1 MTRRIFRAICVVAVG
16 VFLSSMALFMGV
28 FYRYFSGLQQGQ
40 LRMQAD
46 LAAQGV
52 AHEGSGYFQGLDV
65 KDYRITWIDAAGMV
79 LYDSRGDLSEM
90 ENHLEREE
98 IRQALSQGSGESRR
112 YSATLLERFFYCAR
126 RLPDGTVL
134 RLSIAQ
140 STLLTLLL
148 GMALPVCLI
157 FAMALIL
164 SLALAFHLSR
174 AIVKPLN
181 ELNLDQPPLNS
192 GEYEEL
198 TPLLKRIA
206 QQQRRI
212 RSQEEELKKRPR
224 VWRRESSFSMKERL
238 F

>member
-198 TPLLKRIA
+198 PNSSA
-206 QQQRRI
+206 GSGARR
-212 RSQEEELKKRPR
+212 RS
-224 VWRRESSFSMKERL
+224 
-238 F
+238 